1 MARNAIEIIFTLNKG
16 LVTRLGLL
24 FPIVNQENAKENIFL
39 KPDENIGKSNTFKY
53 QAANKI
59 TIKRS
64 IY

>member
-1 MARNAIEIIFTLNKG
+1 LNKG

-39 KPDENIGKSNTFKY
+39 KADENIGKSNTFKY

-64 IY
+64 SY